1 MNKNQLK
8 ILMPS
13 IIDPMLHR
21 GGAGSVTRSLLKILE
36 REPLNAKFEYII
48 PSSPFQKF
56 HQLRQLTSILKS
68 LFSDLPSKA
77 IFTYSPT
84 FLQSIKKRLEEEDFD
99 LIIINGSD
107 LIWLMSELPS
117 DLPIILIAHN
127 IEYQLFLSQINSI
140 NPYPLVRQFLLRDY
154 ERLKNY
160 ELSGL
165 PKIKNI
171 ICLSNDDAQLMLDC
185 YPDLN
190 IITVYP
196 LFDYQPS
203 QYNRRNNLTET
214 IDIGFMGNG
223 NWWPNRQGLNWFLQ
237 NVLPN
242 TKNRIK
248 LHIFGEDYPN
258 FPADENGI
266 VYHGFV
272 PDIQEVWSNID
283 LMICPIFVGGG
294 VNIKFVE
301 AIYNGVPVLASS
313 FSKRGL
319 RLDPDPGI
327 ILLDEP
333 EEWVDFLNSVNVHRL
348 REQKISVSLSN
359 LFSAKLHIESVQS
372 FVQEVVQNS
381 SPIKST

>member
-1 MNKNQLK
+1 MTKNQLK
-8 ILMPS
+8 ILIPS

-36 REPLNAKFEYII
+36 IEPLNAKFEYII
-48 PSSPFQKF
+48 PTSPFQKF

-68 LFSDLPSKA
+68 FFSDLPAKA
-77 IFTYSPT
+77 IFTYSRN
-84 FLQSIKKRLEEEDFD
+84 FLQSIKKRLEEEHFD

-107 LIWLMSELPS
+107 LIWLISELQS

-171 ICLSNDDAQLMLDC
+171 ICLSNDDAQLMLNN

-190 IITVYP
+190 LLTVYP
-196 LFDYQPS
+196 LFDYEPTQE
-203 QYNRRNNLTET
+203 NRTNNLNET
-214 IDIGFMGNG
+214 IDIGFMGNFT
-223 NWWPNRQGLNWFLQ
+223 WWPNRHGLNWFLE
-237 NVLPN
+237 NVFPH
-242 TKNRIK
+242 TKEHIK
-248 LHIFGEDYPN
+248 LHLFGEESQDLTSSSPR
-258 FPADENGI
+258 I
-266 VYHGFV
+266 VNHGFV
-272 PDIQEVWSNID
+272 PNIQDVLSQID

-294 VNIKFVE
+294 VNIKFAE

-313 FSKRGL
+313 FSQRGFQL
-319 RLDPDPGI
+319 QPDASI
-327 ILLDEP
+327 ILLDHP
-333 EEWVDFLNSVNVHRL
+333 EEWVDFLNSVNVHSL
-348 REQKISVSLSN
+348 RKQKISVSLSN

-372 FVQEVVQNS
+372 FVQEVVQKNS
-381 SPIKST
+381 